1 MRLPGMGEGAAG
13 LDGEGAQSVGRE
25 ARAAANFSALPH
37 LETLVQSEQ
46 QGESL
51 QAARV

>member
-13 LDGEGAQSVGRE
+13 LEGEGAHSVGRE

-37 LETLVQSEQ
+37 LEALVQSEQ